1 MKYTIALHPTDGLA
15 QDFSR
20 DIDIPLTNNLTGW
33 ECDKVVE
40 LAISNFVTEINK
52 QFDMKEFEQPLSN
65 LMHDSLLGTFCA
77 IFFIGVVII
86 LNMFHKQNKEQSR
99 VKDERISKLETR
111 LDDIEKNDRKEMMN
125 LIQKSNYIHEKS
137 EKIWEEMKVLLT
149 VKEHRK

>member
-1 MKYTIALHPTDGLA
+1 
-15 QDFSR
+15 
-20 DIDIPLTNNLTGW
+20 
-33 ECDKVVE
+33 
-40 LAISNFVTEINK
+40 
-52 QFDMKEFEQPLSN
+52 MKEFDQPLSN

>member
-1 MKYTIALHPTDGLA
+1 
-15 QDFSR
+15 
-20 DIDIPLTNNLTGW
+20 
-33 ECDKVVE
+33 
-40 LAISNFVTEINK
+40 
-52 QFDMKEFEQPLSN
+52 
-65 LMHDSLLGTFCA
+65 
-77 IFFIGVVII
+77 
-86 LNMFHKQNKEQSR
+86 MFHKQNKEQSR